1 MPNRIRKSNQS
12 PVLEKLCQTLRGHLP
27 ELRERYKVKSLGVF
41 GSRLRGDQR
50 TRSDLDVLV
59 EFSEPPSFFEFL
71 DLQDYL
77 SDLSGIKVD
86 LVMKSALKPTIG
98 QQILREVVPL

>member
-12 PVLEKLCQTLRGHLP
+12 PALEKLFQTLRGHLP
-27 ELRERYKVKSLGVF
+27 ELRERYKVKTLGLF
-41 GSRLRGDQR
+41 GSRVRADPR

-77 SDLSGIKVD
+77 SDLSGIRVD

-98 QQILREVVPL
+98 QRILSEVVPL

>member
-1 MPNRIRKSNQS
+1 MPNRARKSNQ
-12 PVLEKLCQTLRGHLP
+12 PPDLEKVFQTLRGYLP

-98 QQILREVVPL
+98 QRILQEVIPL

>member
-1 MPNRIRKSNQS
+1 MPNRVRKSNQ
-12 PVLEKLCQTLRGHLP
+12 PPDLKKVFQTLRGHLP

-41 GSRLRGDQR
+41 GSRVRGDQR

-71 DLQDYL
+71 DLQDHL
-77 SDLSGIKVD
+77 SDLSGTKVD
-86 LVMKSALKPTIG
+86 LVMKSALKPVIG
-98 QQILREVVPL
+98 QHILQEVVPL